1 MNTIIYVI
9 LSIVGILV
17 IVVYPALLKFAL
29 FGLLA
34 YLTIFVNLYFSAL
47 FIPLLIIIYIFKK
60 RKEKYG

>member
-47 FIPLLIIIYIFKK
+47 FIPLLILIYIYKK
-60 RKEKYG
+60 RSKKYA